1 MCGIAGYISL
11 SSTIEDNNVIVRMTN
26 TLRHR
31 GPDDEG
37 YVLANIDSGTL
48 TTWAG
53 KDTRKDTASSGFNY
67 TPKYRVDSDKFR
79 SEKVN
84 IALGHR
90 RLSIL
95 DLSPSGHQPM
105 CNKDGT
111 IWIVYNGEIYNYI
124 ELREE
129 LENKG
134 HTFVSKSDT
143 EVLIY
148 SYEEWGEECVHRFN
162 GMWAFTI
169 LDLNKKSLFA
179 SRDRTGVKP
188 FYYHYDGK
196 TFIFA
201 SEIKALL
208 NVVPLGI
215 NNGVV
220 WDYLVLRTNH
230 HFSETF
236 YEGIMELEP
245 SHSLSLRLSGELK
258 EKRYWKPNVNYE
270 LGKFSKEELGRYT
283 KELLP
288 LIENA
293 VELRL
298 RSDVP
303 VGSCLSGGLDSS
315 TIVAVANKFLVKEA
329 GACALGEKQKT
340 FTSSFDDEVYDE
352 RKYANIVASKCK
364 VEQHYIFPSAE
375 GLISEIE
382 KVMQIQEEPFISS
395 SIYAQYKVMEK
406 VRDVG
411 VKVLLDGQGGDELF
425 GGYYSYYFLNLV
437 NLIKLCRL
445 YEFVGEWRSMNR
457 VARFGNIYQIYAFVK
472 EASRLF
478 PLKVQL
484 FMRDLAIREIEFI
497 DTDFLNSYKERA
509 RRWLETISEASLG
522 KRLHADLIAYNLKGL
537 LRYEDRNSMFF
548 SIEARTPYADDYRLM
563 EFMLSIPNCYKVRE
577 GWTKYIM
584 RKTVEGLIPDEICWR
599 KDKMGFVTPETKWL
613 KKLLMEKK
621 NELLTVNDHFF
632 KKDHFRKQITNY
644 LQSDKEHFTL
654 SRIWRVINVEMWL
667 SQVDRTKSCAD

>member
-11 SSTIEDNNVIVRMTN
+11 ISTIEDNNVIVRMTDA
-26 TLRHR
+26 LRHR

-37 YVLANIDSGTL
+37 YILANLDSGTL

-53 KDTRKDTASSGFNY
+53 KDTRKDTVSSGFNY
-67 TPKYRVDSDKFR
+67 TPKYHVDSDKFHF
-79 SEKVN
+79 EKVN

-124 ELREE
+124 ELRKE

-134 HTFVSKSDT
+134 RAFISKSDT
-143 EVLIY
+143 EVLIH
-148 SYEEWGEECVHRFN
+148 SYEEWGEECVNRFN
-162 GMWAFTI
+162 GMWAFAI
-169 LDLNKKSLFA
+169 LDMRKKTVFA

-196 TFIFA
+196 RFIFA

-208 NVVPLGI
+208 NIVPLSV

-236 YEGIMELEP
+236 YKGIIELEP
-245 SHSLSLRLSGELK
+245 SHSLSLPLSGEISELK
-258 EKRYWKPNVNYE
+258 VKRYWNPDVNYE
-270 LGKFSKEELGRYT
+270 LGKYSREELDRYSI
-283 KELLP
+283 KLLP
-288 LIENA
+288 LMENA
-293 VELRL
+293 VEIRL
-298 RSDVP
+298 RSEVP

-315 TIVAVANKFLVKEA
+315 AIVAIVNKFLEKKV
-329 GACALGEKQKT
+329 GLDILGKRQKT
-340 FTSSFDDEVYDE
+340 FTSCFDDEAYDE
-352 RKYANIVASKCK
+352 RKYANIIVSKCK
-364 VEQHYIFPSAE
+364 VEPYYIFPNEE
-375 GLISEIE
+375 GLISDLE
-382 KVMQIQEEPFISS
+382 KVIQIQEEPFISS

-437 NLIKLCRL
+437 NLIRL
-445 YEFVGEWRSMNR
+445 SRLFEFVGEWRSMNR
-457 VARFGNIYQIYAFVK
+457 VAGLGNIYQMYSFAK
-472 EASRLF
+472 EASKLF
-478 PLKVQL
+478 PLNVQL
-484 FMRDLAIREIEFI
+484 LMRDLAIREIEFI
-497 DTDFLNSYKERA
+497 DNDFLNSYKERA

-522 KRLHADLIAYNLKGL
+522 RRLHADLIAYNLKGL
-537 LRYEDRNSMFF
+537 LKYEDRNSMFF
-548 SIEARTPYADDYRLM
+548 SIEARTPYADDFRLM
-563 EFMLSIPNCYKVRE
+563 EFMLSMPNCYKVRK

-584 RKTVEGLIPDEICWR
+584 RKTVEGLIPAEICWR

-613 KKLLMEKK
+613 KTLIRKK
-621 NELLTVNDHFF
+621 KDELLSVNDHFF
-632 KKDHFRKQITNY
+632 KKDHFKKKMAKF
-644 LQSDKEHFTL
+644 LKSDKEHFTL
-654 SRIWRVINVEMWL
+654 SNIWRVINIEIWL
-667 SQVDRTKSCAD
+667 RLIGRSE